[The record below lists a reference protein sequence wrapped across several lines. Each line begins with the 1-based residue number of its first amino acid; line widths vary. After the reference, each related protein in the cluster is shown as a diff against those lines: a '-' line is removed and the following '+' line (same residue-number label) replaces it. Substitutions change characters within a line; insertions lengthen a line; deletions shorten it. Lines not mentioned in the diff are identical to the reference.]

1 MNLIRG
7 KLTFCTVDLK
17 FCYFGVLN
25 LRILKEN
32 FSQFL
37 SLISFIASVNIDHL
51 TRTLDVEVLR
61 ENISSIAYCDIE
73 EEVDT
78 RIVDQ
83 NFLKVFKMS
92 QLIIQYLVVSI
103 HRVFSN
109 VKVTFS
115 FCGGQLDNA

>member
-1 MNLIRG
+1 M
-7 KLTFCTVDLK
+7 
-17 FCYFGVLN
+17 
-25 LRILKEN
+25 
-32 FSQFL
+32 
-37 SLISFIASVNIDHL
+37 NIDHL

-92 QLIIQYLVVSI
+92 QLIIQYLVVSF

-109 VKVTFS
+109 LKVTFS
-115 FCGGQLDNA
+115 FCGGQLDSA